1 MAEIRLDNVSKSFA
15 ETRALRDFSVSV
27 ADGELVTFLGPSGCG
42 KTTSLRSVAGFVVPD
57 AGRVVIGPKTVFDRE
72 HGISV
77 PPERR
82 GVGMVFQSYAL
93 WPHMRVTAN
102 VAYPLKIH
110 KVPRAE
116 RRRRV
121 EEVLELVKM
130 GGLGRRYP
138 HELSGGQQQRVAL
151 ARALVSD
158 PDALL
163 LDEPLSNLDAKLREQ
178 MRLEIKELQRR
189 TGQTVIFVTHDQL
202 EAMELSDRIVVME
215 GGVIQQ
221 IGEPT
226 EIYENPA
233 NLFVAGFIGVGNF
246 IDCRHTSEGLIS
258 RENPDLRLPLQP
270 PDELAGGDVTV
281 MIRPESITLTAE
293 PTPLP
298 ATVAERLFKGDAVE
312 YVVEAGGRELRV
324 KTAPGVRFAPGEK
337 VHLKIEDGKFFP

>member
-1 MAEIRLDNVSKSFA
+1 MAEIKIDSVSKSFG
-15 ETRALRDFSVSV
+15 ETRALREFSVTIG
-27 ADGELVTFLGPSGCG
+27 DGELVTFLGPSGCG

-57 AGRVVIGPKTVFDRE
+57 AGRIHIGPKTVFDRE
-72 HGISV
+72 NGVAV

-93 WPHMRVTAN
+93 WPHMRVEGN
-102 VAYPLKIH
+102 VGYPLKIH

-121 EEVLELVKM
+121 AEVLELVKM

-163 LDEPLSNLDAKLREQ
+163 LDEPLSNLDAKLREN
-178 MRLEIKELQRR
+178 MRIEIKELQRR

-215 GGVIQQ
+215 GGTIQQ

-233 NLFVAGFIGVGNF
+233 NRFVGGFIGTGNF
-246 IDCRHTSEGLIS
+246 IDCRQTSEGLAC
-258 RENPDLRLPLQP
+258 ENVPDLILPVEP
-270 PDELAGGDVTV
+270 PERFEGKNLTL
-281 MIRPESITLTAE
+281 MIRPESIVLTSQV
-293 PTPLP
+293 TPLT

-312 YVVEAGGRELRV
+312 YVVEIDELELRV
-324 KTAPGVRFAPGEK
+324 KTPPGARFVPGEE
-337 VHLKIEDGKFFP
+337 VHLRIEDAKFFG